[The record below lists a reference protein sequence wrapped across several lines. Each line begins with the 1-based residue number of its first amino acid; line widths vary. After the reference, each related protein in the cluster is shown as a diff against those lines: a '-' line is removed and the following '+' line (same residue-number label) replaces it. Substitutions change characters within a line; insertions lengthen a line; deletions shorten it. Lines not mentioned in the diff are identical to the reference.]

1 MSLLQSLLGTVA
13 NDQIADQIA
22 KATGLSPEQ
31 TKKAVS
37 LAMPVLMSGLA
48 NNATNEKWAN
58 DLDQALTQHDGSILD
73 NINIGDLLNS
83 DDGQK
88 IVGHIL
94 WSKTTQAE
102 ETIAKETGA
111 DNSQIATILKI
122 AWPILMWALSKE
134 KKTQWLDLS
143 GLASLLSNEKK
154 NAKSDG
160 SLQSILF
167 DFIDQNDDGSI
178 IDDVIGFASKMLQNN
193 KK

>member
-37 LAMPVLMSGLA
+37 IAMPLLMSGLA
-48 NNATNEKWAN
+48 KNASTTDGATSINTA
-58 DLDQALTQHDGSILD
+58 LDQHNGNILD

-88 IVGHIL
+88 IIGHIL
-94 WSKTTQAE
+94 WNKTTQAQ

-122 AWPILMWALSKE
+122 AGPILMWALSKE
-134 KKTQWLDLS
+134 KQTQWLDLS
-143 GLASLLSNEKK
+143 GLTGLLSNEK
-154 NAKSDG
+154 ASIQSDNTI
-160 SLQSILF
+160 QSMIF
-167 DFIDQNDDGSI
+167 DFIDQNDDGSV
-178 IDDVIGFASKMLQNN
+178 IDDIIGFASKMLQNS